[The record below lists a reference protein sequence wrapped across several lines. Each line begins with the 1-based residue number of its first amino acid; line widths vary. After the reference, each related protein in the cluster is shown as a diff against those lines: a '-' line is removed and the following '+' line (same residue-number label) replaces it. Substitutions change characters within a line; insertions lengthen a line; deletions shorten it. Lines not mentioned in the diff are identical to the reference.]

1 MNNAKTLNIK
11 YASIQGLY
19 YIVICCVLGYAAVY
33 LGAIGFSATWIGILL
48 AIGNIITT
56 ILAPML
62 AGYVDKYHLSLNK
75 VLIVLAGLST
85 VLSVLLAIFT
95 KIPFI
100 IAVLFVIMFGL
111 LNCMM
116 PLINALTFA
125 FEEHGIKLNYGIG
138 RGIGSAAYAL
148 TSLALGYL
156 VKVFSPAL
164 MPIAYVIILAGL
176 IPLLSSF
183 KLKKAGISKGHNEPV
198 HATSFKDFFTKYTTF
213 MLFLLGFVLVYA
225 DHMIINNFFIKIVE
239 NIGADVSVMG
249 IAVFLAAILELISMS
264 AYEKWKDHL
273 DIAFVIKFSVVMF
286 TIKHIITWLAPNV
299 FVLYIAQITQMFA
312 YALFIPASVYY
323 VEKLFNKNDA
333 VKGQSLVTA
342 SMTVAAVAASLCGGF
357 LLDSLG
363 TDMTLLIGAIVSVI
377 GTIIMLFTTQ
387 KV

>member
-1 MNNAKTLNIK
+1 
-11 YASIQGLY
+11 
-19 YIVICCVLGYAAVY
+19 
-33 LGAIGFSATWIGILL
+33 
-48 AIGNIITT
+48 
-56 ILAPML
+56 
-62 AGYVDKYHLSLNK
+62 
-75 VLIVLAGLST
+75 
-85 VLSVLLAIFT
+85 
-95 KIPFI
+95 
-100 IAVLFVIMFGL
+100 
-111 LNCMM
+111 
-116 PLINALTFA
+116 
-125 FEEHGIKLNYGIG
+125 
-138 RGIGSAAYAL
+138 
-148 TSLALGYL
+148 
-156 VKVFSPAL
+156 

-198 HATSFKDFFTKYTTF
+198 QATSFKDFFTKYTTF

-333 VKGQSLVTA
+333 VKGQSLITA

>member
-1 MNNAKTLNIK
+1 
-11 YASIQGLY
+11 
-19 YIVICCVLGYAAVY
+19 
-33 LGAIGFSATWIGILL
+33 
-48 AIGNIITT
+48 
-56 ILAPML
+56 
-62 AGYVDKYHLSLNK
+62 
-75 VLIVLAGLST
+75 
-85 VLSVLLAIFT
+85 
-95 KIPFI
+95 
-100 IAVLFVIMFGL
+100 
-111 LNCMM
+111 
-116 PLINALTFA
+116 
-125 FEEHGIKLNYGIG
+125 
-138 RGIGSAAYAL
+138 
-148 TSLALGYL
+148 
-156 VKVFSPAL
+156 
-164 MPIAYVIILAGL
+164 
-176 IPLLSSF
+176 
-183 KLKKAGISKGHNEPV
+183 
-198 HATSFKDFFTKYTTF
+198 

-333 VKGQSLVTA
+333 VKGQSLITA

>member
-1 MNNAKTLNIK
+1 
-11 YASIQGLY
+11 
-19 YIVICCVLGYAAVY
+19 
-33 LGAIGFSATWIGILL
+33 
-48 AIGNIITT
+48 
-56 ILAPML
+56 
-62 AGYVDKYHLSLNK
+62 
-75 VLIVLAGLST
+75 
-85 VLSVLLAIFT
+85 
-95 KIPFI
+95 
-100 IAVLFVIMFGL
+100 
-111 LNCMM
+111 
-116 PLINALTFA
+116 
-125 FEEHGIKLNYGIG
+125 
-138 RGIGSAAYAL
+138 
-148 TSLALGYL
+148 
-156 VKVFSPAL
+156 

-183 KLKKAGISKGHNEPV
+183 KLKKVGISKGHNEPV

-333 VKGQSLVTA
+333 VKGQSLITA

-363 TDMTLLIGAIVSVI
+363 TDVTLLIGAIVSVI

>member
-1 MNNAKTLNIK
+1 M
-11 YASIQGLY
+11 
-19 YIVICCVLGYAAVY
+19 
-33 LGAIGFSATWIGILL
+33 
-48 AIGNIITT
+48 
-56 ILAPML
+56 
-62 AGYVDKYHLSLNK
+62 
-75 VLIVLAGLST
+75 
-85 VLSVLLAIFT
+85 
-95 KIPFI
+95 
-100 IAVLFVIMFGL
+100 
-111 LNCMM
+111 
-116 PLINALTFA
+116 
-125 FEEHGIKLNYGIG
+125 
-138 RGIGSAAYAL
+138 
-148 TSLALGYL
+148 
-156 VKVFSPAL
+156 
-164 MPIAYVIILAGL
+164 
-176 IPLLSSF
+176 SS
-183 KLKKAGISKGHNEPV
+183 KEGTYHNEPV

-333 VKGQSLVTA
+333 VKGQSLITA